1 MSDLDLGYVRFTHAR
16 REDEAWA
23 RRLANEILLVS
34 LMSGWEESSDWDEWF
49 KQRFP
54 EYPRAPL
61 PGRARCPAVKSVC
74 EFAQGFLKAA
84 RETGWVAPRED
95 FRSNRES

>member
-1 MSDLDLGYVRFTHAR
+1 MSDLDIGHVSFRKAQ
-16 REDEAWA
+16 REDEARA
-23 RRLANEILLVS
+23 RRIANEILLIS
-34 LMSGWEESSDWDEWF
+34 LMNGWEESSDWDEWL

-61 PGRARCPAVKSVC
+61 PGRGRCPAVKSVC

-84 RETGWVAPRED
+84 RETGWAASREGP
-95 FRSNRES
+95 RSNRET